1 MITPSFKLRQNNEF
15 LYIDIKTP
23 FAKLNDLDVFIDEN
37 DFRFYCKPYFLRLNL
52 PACILTND
60 DEINYDFEE
69 RMFKLKYSK
78 KDIGEHFEGLDLL
91 TKLLTPNCEP
101 QKLATN
107 LIEEINEEQVNN
119 EDDDDDDEIQWYIEQ
134 KVNEDEDTDIK
145 LIDSL
150 PKYGFAQT
158 KSNVFSRLNNEYCL
172 AVDLEDPDHNK
183 DNRTE
188 LRIEN
193 ENSKFDDDHYL
204 ADFFDND
211 DMIESLILKYEPEYS
226 QINDYTEDEVDALKN
241 LPKKKFLL
249 DCEQKF
255 YAYSG
260 LVDILFA
267 YCYNERVNC
276 GESNVEC
283 GWTIAKM
290 SSTLSWL
297 DTFKSLDQVVISS
310 FRRSLCIPLYRNWKI
325 TQMVFKDM
333 LNILKK
339 GHKFILKCL
348 LQIRKT
354 FIDGDSRYIL
364 NDLYIND
371 YCVWIQYASQKKI
384 NALVTCLEKINITK
398 EMVNFDL
405 DVLEMLANEQL
416 MNPNDESFNE
426 TTSDS
431 SSDSET
437 SCKSDDNDSD
447 NEIAKNLAMQLNLN
461 SANTE
466 KEKKLIEIL

>member
-1 MITPSFKLRQNNEF
+1 
-15 LYIDIKTP
+15 
-23 FAKLNDLDVFIDEN
+23 
-37 DFRFYCKPYFLRLNL
+37 
-52 PACILTND
+52 
-60 DEINYDFEE
+60 
-69 RMFKLKYSK
+69 
-78 KDIGEHFEGLDLL
+78 
-91 TKLLTPNCEP
+91 
-101 QKLATN
+101 
-107 LIEEINEEQVNN
+107 
-119 EDDDDDDEIQWYIEQ
+119 
-134 KVNEDEDTDIK
+134 
-145 LIDSL
+145 
-150 PKYGFAQT
+150 
-158 KSNVFSRLNNEYCL
+158 
-172 AVDLEDPDHNK
+172 
-183 DNRTE
+183 
-188 LRIEN
+188 
-193 ENSKFDDDHYL
+193 
-204 ADFFDND
+204 
-211 DMIESLILKYEPEYS
+211 
-226 QINDYTEDEVDALKN
+226 
-241 LPKKKFLL
+241 
-249 DCEQKF
+249 
-255 YAYSG
+255 
-260 LVDILFA
+260 
-267 YCYNERVNC
+267 
-276 GESNVEC
+276 
-283 GWTIAKM
+283 
-290 SSTLSWL
+290 
-297 DTFKSLDQVVISS
+297 
-310 FRRSLCIPLYRNWKI
+310 
-325 TQMVFKDM
+325 MVFKDM